1 MQNQEIEV
9 KRHAT
14 YIVPEKSRVLI
25 RQHVIANPIRV
36 KNILQRV
43 SKLSEEQI
51 EKSLA
56 SVLSG
61 FKHRHR
67 DIERVLERHYE
78 TVCSSY
84 PGKENLSDARQLLIG
99 AYFTCEY
106 SLEAAALFNPSIV
119 PHPDQSAI
127 PTGALRFIISL
138 RATGEGHIS
147 SIEFRTGVVSD
158 QGGIIIDRPTSFVS
172 TPERNCN
179 PTINKTELLLK
190 LKDKGVFGSSTQAV
204 LRPLRRN
211 FTLEQL
217 GARIARYHKA
227 HKKIGSAQKR
237 EFDVL
242 DDILKSN
249 YEVRFSEEIPISERV
264 IFPFSADES
273 NGMEDARFVRFVED
287 DGKPTYYATY
297 TAYNG
302 RVILPKLIETKD
314 FFTFRVR
321 TLSGKAVENKG
332 MALFPRKIGGKYIM
346 VSRQDGE
353 KLYIMASSS
362 MHHWNGPRQ
371 LLEPTFSWEYVQI
384 GNCGSPIETEQGW
397 ILLTHGVGPMRK
409 YCIGA
414 ILLDKDDPSKVIG
427 QLREPLIAPNE
438 SEREGYVPNVVYTCG
453 ALQHDGVLIIPYAM
467 SDYATC
473 IASIPVDE
481 LIGKMR

>member
-9 KRHAT
+9 KRHAL

-25 RQHVIANPIRV
+25 RQHVIANPVRV
-36 KNILQRV
+36 ENILKRV
-43 SKLSEEQI
+43 RRLSEEQV

-67 DIERVLERHYE
+67 DIERVFERHCE
-78 TVCSSY
+78 GVCSSY
-84 PGKENLSDARQLLIG
+84 PNKENLSPARRLLIG

-147 SIEFRTGVVSD
+147 SIEFRTGVVNS
-158 QGGIIIDRPTSFVS
+158 QGTITIDSSTSLAS
-172 TPERNCN
+172 TPDLNRN
-179 PTINKTELLLK
+179 PTINKAELLLK
-190 LKDKGVFGSSTQAV
+190 LKGRGVFSSSLQAMM
-204 LRPLRRN
+204 RPLRRN
-211 FTLEQL
+211 VTLEQL
-217 GARIARYHKA
+217 HARVTHYRKG
-227 HKKIGSAQKR
+227 HKKNGNKQKR

-242 DDILKSN
+242 DAILKSN
-249 YEVRFSEEIPISERV
+249 YEVRFSEELQLSERV
-264 IFPFSADES
+264 IFPFSTDES
-273 NGMEDARFVRFVED
+273 NGMEDARFVRFVD
-287 DGKPTYYATY
+287 DEGKPTYYATY

-302 RVILPKLIETKD
+302 RTILPKLLETED
-314 FFTFRVR
+314 FLTFRVR
-321 TLSGKAVENKG
+321 TLAGKAVENKG
-332 MALFPRKIGGKYIM
+332 MALFPRKIRGKYFMI
-346 VSRQDGE
+346 SRQDGE
-353 KLYIMASSS
+353 KLYIMVSST
-362 MHHWNGPRQ
+362 MHRWNGHRQ
-371 LLEPTFSWEYVQI
+371 LLEPTLPWEYVQI

-427 QLREPLIAPNE
+427 QLHEPLIAPNE
-438 SEREGYVPNVVYTCG
+438 NEREGYVPNVVYTCG
-453 ALQHDGVLIIPYAM
+453 ALQHNGILIIPYAM
-467 SDYATC
+467 SDYATS
-473 IASIPVDE
+473 IASISVDE
-481 LIGKMR
+481 LISKMW